1 MRYLVTGG
9 AGFIGTNLIKRLLKV
24 YDNRVVSLDNY
35 TTGKIENQQKGC
47 KYIHGDIRDYKALG
61 KFDVIFHMAALPRI
75 GPSFKNPKE
84 VFETNVQGTQNIL
97 EYARV
102 FNIPVIYGGS
112 SSFHGGRYKNPYT
125 FTKWQGEELCKMYS
139 NIFGVP
145 TSICRFYNVYGDYM
159 INDGVYR
166 TVLSIFKEQYDKG
179 EPLTITG
186 DGEQRRDF
194 THVDD
199 IVDGLIKCA
208 EHTSDITSTYEFGR
222 GKNFSINEIA
232 EMFRFGDMPH
242 DVPPVKYIDPIP
254 GESRETLRTNDH
266 AKNILK
272 WKPTRNVEDWIKEI
286 K

>member
-1 MRYLVTGG
+1 
-9 AGFIGTNLIKRLLKV
+9 
-24 YDNRVVSLDNY
+24 
-35 TTGKIENQQKGC
+35 
-47 KYIHGDIRDYKALG
+47 
-61 KFDVIFHMAALPRI
+61 
-75 GPSFKNPKE
+75 
-84 VFETNVQGTQNIL
+84 
-97 EYARV
+97 
-102 FNIPVIYGGS
+102 
-112 SSFHGGRYKNPYT
+112 
-125 FTKWQGEELCKMYS
+125 MY
-139 NIFGVP
+139 NKIFGVR
-145 TSICRFYNVYGDYM
+145 TTICRFYNVYGDYM
-159 INDGVYR
+159 IDEGVYR

-199 IVDGLIKCA
+199 VVDGLIKWA

>member
-1 MRYLVTGG
+1 MRALVTGG
-9 AGFIGTNLIKRLLKV
+9 VGFVGSNLIKRLLEG
-24 YDNRVVSLDNY
+24 YDNRIVSLDNY
-35 TTGKIENQQKGC
+35 TTGNVENQYKGC

-61 KFDVIFHMAALPRI
+61 NFDVIFHMAALPRI
-75 GPSFKNPKE
+75 APSFKNPRE

-102 FNIPVIYGGS
+102 YDIPVIYAGS
-112 SSFHGGRYKNPYT
+112 SSFHGGVYKNPYT

-159 INDGVYR
+159 INEGAYR
-166 TVLSIFKEQYDKG
+166 TVLSIFKEQYEKD

-199 IVDGLIKCA
+199 IVDGLIKCY
-208 EHTSDITSTYEFGR
+208 EHPSDITLTYEFGR
-222 GKNFSINEIA
+222 GENYSINEIVD
-232 EMFRFGDMPH
+232 MFGSERT
-242 DVPPVKYIDPIP
+242 YIDAIP
-254 GESRETLRTNDH
+254 GEARTTLRENDN
-266 AKNILK
+266 ARNVLK
-272 WKPTRNVEDWIKEI
+272 WEPKNNIGDWINEI
-286 K
+286 REI